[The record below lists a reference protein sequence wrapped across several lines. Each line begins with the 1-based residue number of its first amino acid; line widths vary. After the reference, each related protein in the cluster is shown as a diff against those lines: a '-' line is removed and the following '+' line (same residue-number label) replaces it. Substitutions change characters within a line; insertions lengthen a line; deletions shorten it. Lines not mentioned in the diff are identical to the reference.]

1 MQVAVEL
8 PNDFVA
14 FQSVTDIGVEMRNS
28 YALWLYKRGR
38 ITLSKAAHLAGLNLY
53 DFIDLCNSNG
63 IAVID
68 ISRQE
73 LLDELAGFN
82 AA

>member
-14 FQSVTDIGVEMRNS
+14 FQSVTDISVEMRNS

-73 LLDELAGFN
+73 LLDELAGLD

>member
-1 MQVAVEL
+1 
-8 PNDFVA
+8 
-14 FQSVTDIGVEMRNS
+14 
-28 YALWLYKRGR
+28 
-38 ITLSKAAHLAGLNLY
+38 LAGLNLY

-73 LLDELAGFN
+73 LLDELAGLD